1 MAVCTTLSQSHFI
14 HHFFAAATAANFHP
28 NNCEHMKP
36 ANKSFN
42 LLSAANNYLSAAIDS
57 KIIVGWLHTM
67 HTHTADVVWL
77 KLTDNHRQSPAT
89 DQLRVFDDGNAL
101 K

>member
-1 MAVCTTLSQSHFI
+1 MWRYAQLSQSHFI
-14 HHFFAAATAANFHP
+14 HHFFAAANFHP

-67 HTHTADVVWL
+67 HTHSRRRLVEVD
-77 KLTDNHRQSPAT
+77 RQSPPVAS
-89 DQLRVFDDGNAL
+89 N
-101 K
+101 